1 MTGIV
6 PAAID
11 CFLIGMNVRPQR
23 VENAGRLRVLQR
35 GQRDALQRPLVN
47 MRVGRVAIAAH
58 SGWKS
63 LFFLQPRRRV
73 NGQSARNFRNFSL
86 QLIIAISSM
95 TDRFSVIGRSYTFP
109 DNSALTFF
117 H

>member
-63 LFFLQPRRRV
+63 LFFCSRGGGLTANPPETL
-73 NGQSARNFRNFSL
+73 G
-86 QLIIAISSM
+86 IS
-95 TDRFSVIGRSYTFP
+95 P
-109 DNSALTFF
+109 CN
-117 H
+117 